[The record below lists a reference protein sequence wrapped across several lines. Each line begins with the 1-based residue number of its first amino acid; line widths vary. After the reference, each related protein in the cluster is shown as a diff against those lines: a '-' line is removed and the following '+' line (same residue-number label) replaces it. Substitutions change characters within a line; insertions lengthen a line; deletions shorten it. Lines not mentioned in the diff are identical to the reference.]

1 MSLQLA
7 AQHLSSQGRGGDS
20 TLVHMSPR
28 EVKSLN
34 DLAMAHGGQLSI
46 NPQTGLPEAGFLSSI
61 LPMVAG
67 AALTGLS
74 GGAINPMTAG
84 LITGG
89 LGYAMTGSLS
99 KGLMMGLGAYG
110 GANMGAG
117 LMENAVTMDP
127 SVIDAK
133 QAVIDNAINT
143 QYNPTN
149 TSLTSEQFASSL
161 PADQLAK
168 NKTLADALNTSRAT
182 AAGPGDFM
190 GNLER
195 MGKGIG
201 SLGQEGGLS
210 SLYQNLGG
218 SPMSLLKSVGSAAAP
233 AIGEAMA
240 PKKLEEE
247 KSDAD
252 MGQRYGFSMNPAGGQ
267 SPTGAQSRSL
277 GGGQQQV
284 QPGQDPLA
292 NTQSPTTT
300 PFPTPDIQG
309 KEQRYFTPS
318 YTKLTP
324 EQAKLIYGYADGG
337 TAQANPQP
345 ATEPFPM
352 PQYTNA
358 GKQPS
363 GITPTSETP
372 ALQAFRQM
380 QAQRAVQP
388 QTPQYAPTP
397 ATGGYL
403 NDPTPAPTTVEGLYT
418 KYLNRASD
426 KGGLDFWNKRFGPT
440 VDADEA
446 SFFRASAEPEL
457 AAKRGE
463 SLPTT
468 VEGLYR
474 TYLDRAPDP
483 GGLDFWNKHF
493 GSDVDASEL
502 ARFKHATIPEL
513 TENKRLFESTGGL
526 LAREFNNYLGQTVGV
541 PNQLKAPTTPPPTS
555 TNLADSGFAFDPI
568 TQRYSE
574 IKGTAASTEPAA
586 DAFNVENR
594 PVVGY
599 TAKGEKIYG
608 ETKKPYG
615 VNWTHGMGSFAASG
629 GLMAAYAGGGMTQT
643 DRMAAASSYIGGNT
657 SYPQAQSRVNQ
668 FSTPA
673 QMPRS
678 DEVISKG
685 NARIDLSTG
694 EERLAGGGISHLG
707 DYSDGGRLLRGPGDG
722 VSDSIPAMIGRKQ
735 PARLADGEFVVP
747 ARIVSEL
754 GNGST
759 EAGARKLYAMMDRIQ
774 KARGSTVG
782 KGKVAKNSR
791 SEKYLP
797 A

>member
-7 AQHLSSQGRGGDS
+7 AQHLSHQGRGGDS

-67 AALTGLS
+67 AALVAS
-74 GGAINPMTAG
+74 GVGAPMAALMVGGGTAV
-84 LITGG
+84 L
-89 LGYAMTGSLS
+89 TGSLE
-99 KGLMMGLGAYG
+99 KGLMAGLGAYG

-127 SVIDAK
+127 SVVGAK
-133 QAVIDNAINT
+133 QAVIDNAVAN
-143 QYNPTN
+143 QAYNPTN
-149 TSLTSEQFASSL
+149 TSLTPEAWSS
-161 PADQLAK
+161 AQQATK
-168 NKTLADALNTSRAT
+168 NTLADKLIAERAT
-182 AAGPGDFM
+182 AAGSGDFM
-190 GNLER
+190 GNIQN
-195 MGKGIG
+195 MFKGAG
-201 SLGQEGGLS
+201 TLGQEGGLS

-218 SPMSLLKSVGSAAAP
+218 SPMSLISKLGPAAAP
-233 AIGEAMA
+233 AIGEAMT

-252 MGQRYGFSMNPAGGQ
+252 MGQRYGFSMNP
-267 SPTGAQSRSL
+267 T
-277 GGGQQQV
+277 GGQQQV

-292 NTQSPTTT
+292 STQSPTTT
-300 PFPTPDIQG
+300 PFPTPDIYG
-309 KEQRYFTPS
+309 REQRYFAPS

-324 EQAKLIYGYADGG
+324 EQAKSMYNYAEGG
-337 TAQANPQP
+337 TTQDNPQP
-345 ATEPFPM
+345 ATEPFPI
-352 PQYTNA
+352 PRYTNA
-358 GKQPS
+358 GKQP
-363 GITPTSETP
+363 PATSPADPP
-372 ALQAFRQM
+372 ALLAFKQM
-380 QAQRAVQP
+380 QAQRAAQAQP
-388 QTPQYAPTP
+388 DYTSNSGPAAGGAPL
-397 ATGGYL
+397 A
-403 NDPTPAPTTVEGLYT
+403 
-418 KYLNRASD
+418 KSD
-426 KGGLDFWNKRFGPT
+426 
-440 VDADEA
+440 
-446 SFFRASAEPEL
+446 L
-457 AAKRGE
+457 A
-463 SLPTT
+463 PTT

-474 TYLDRAPDP
+474 TYLDRASDP

-493 GSDVDASEL
+493 GSDVDASEI

-513 TENKRLFESTGGL
+513 AENKRLFESTGGL

-541 PNQLKAPTTPPPTS
+541 PHQSKAPTPTTTGNGFLS
-555 TNLADSGFAFDPI
+555 GLGLAKNPLDYSNLSESERNRPGLFGPGGAGQDSSSELLYDPI
-568 TQRYSE
+568 RQTYT
-574 IKGTAASTEPAA
+574 KNPNFAAPAAEPAA

-599 TAKGEKIYG
+599 TASGEKIYG
-608 ETKKPYG
+608 EKRMGGYG
-615 VNWTHGMGSFAASG
+615 IG
-629 GLMAAYAGGGMTQT
+629 GGGHAAGG
-643 DRMAAASSYIGGNT
+643 S
-657 SYPQAQSRVNQ
+657 
-668 FSTPA
+668 
-673 QMPRS
+673 
-678 DEVISKG
+678 
-685 NARIDLSTG
+685 
-694 EERLAGGGISHLG
+694 ISHLG

-722 VSDSIPAMIGRKQ
+722 VSDSIPAMIGKKQ

-774 KARGSTVG
+774 KARGKTVG